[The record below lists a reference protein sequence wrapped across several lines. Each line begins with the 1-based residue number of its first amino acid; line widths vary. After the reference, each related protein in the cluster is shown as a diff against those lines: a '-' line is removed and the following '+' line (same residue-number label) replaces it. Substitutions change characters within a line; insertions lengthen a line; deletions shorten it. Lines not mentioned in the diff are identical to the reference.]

1 HDIDADA
8 VMTKILK
15 DQKKGRVDTV
25 DGVKI
30 IFEDGWIHFRKSNT
44 EPIMRIIA
52 EARTQERLD
61 NMIQSFTSYF
71 H

>member
-1 HDIDADA
+1 
-8 VMTKILK
+8 
-15 DQKKGRVDTV
+15 VDTV